1 MESGVKR
8 QQILGFFEKL
18 RILYEKSCRFSRQLF
33 CMVVFSR
40 MNLRWMA
47 GQAAIACRRRCV
59 SMSGGL
65 NDGLR
70 CWL

>member
-8 QQILGFFEKL
+8 QQIPGFLKKL

-33 CMVVFSR
+33 YMVVFSR
-40 MNLRWMA
+40 MNLRWA
-47 GQAAIACRRRCV
+47 AEQAAIACGRRCV

-65 NDGLR
+65 NEGLR
-70 CWL
+70 C